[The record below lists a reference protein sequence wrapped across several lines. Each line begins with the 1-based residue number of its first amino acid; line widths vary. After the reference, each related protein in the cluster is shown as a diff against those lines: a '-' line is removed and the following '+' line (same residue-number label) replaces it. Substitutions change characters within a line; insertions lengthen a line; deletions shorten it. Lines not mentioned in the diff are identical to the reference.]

1 MILIYIAL
9 ILLGY
14 FLGLISSLLQV
25 INMENKENK
34 KIQEILDKN

>member
-1 MILIYIAL
+1 MILLYIIL

-14 FLGLISSLLQV
+14 FLGLISCLLQI
-25 INMENKENK
+25 INIENKENK